1 MGDTQE
7 VDKKEAGTGSADTG
21 SADSRSAEE
30 DVTTINVTD
39 ENKDSTGVESD
50 SKLNAGSAEIKDP
63 DINKTDSTDATGD
76 AGDVHSSENELQN
89 KLEKANLLLE
99 EARSKVDENWD
110 QCLRLTA
117 ELENVRQ
124 RHEREL
130 EKAHKFALDNFS
142 LELLPVIDSLE
153 LGLTAANEA
162 NADKAKLLTEGSTL
176 TLKLLKTTLKK
187 FGIKEVNPI
196 SEAFD
201 PEFHQAMAMTESDKV
216 SPNTIINVYQ
226 KGYLLNDRVIRPA
239 MVVVAKAMQAD
250 VANIEKENDKKSAT
264 TKSEE
269 KAKKSKKGSSTDE
282 VKGSQ
287 IDEQA

>member
-1 MGDTQE
+1 MGGTQDM
-7 VDKKEAGTGSADTG
+7 DKKEAD
-21 SADSRSAEE
+21 ADSAVTTD

-39 ENKDSTGVESD
+39 ENENENSTDLESD
-50 SKLNAGSAEIKDP
+50 SQLNASSGEIKDP
-63 DINKTDSTDATGD
+63 DINNTDSIDAAGNVSDAD
-76 AGDVHSSENELQN
+76 AGDVHSSENEQQDM
-89 KLEKANLLLE
+89 LEKANLLLE
-99 EARSKVDENWD
+99 EARSKADENWD

-117 ELENVRQ
+117 ELENLRQ

-153 LGLTAANEA
+153 LGLTAANEVD
-162 NADKAKLLTEGSTL
+162 ADAAKLLTEGSTL

-201 PEFHQAMAMTESDKV
+201 PELHQAMAMTESDKV

-239 MVVVAKAMQAD
+239 MVVVAKAMQAEA
-250 VANIEKENDKKSAT
+250 ANIETENDKKSAT
-264 TKSEE
+264 TKPEK
-269 KAKKSKKGSSTDE
+269 KAKKSKKGLSTDE
-282 VKGSQ
+282 IKGSQ